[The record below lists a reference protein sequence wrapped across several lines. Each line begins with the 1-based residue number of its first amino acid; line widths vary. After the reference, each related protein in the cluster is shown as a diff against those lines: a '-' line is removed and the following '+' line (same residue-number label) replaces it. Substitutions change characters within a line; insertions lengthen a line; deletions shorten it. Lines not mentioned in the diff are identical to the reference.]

1 MNAETMNTGEAHIV
15 SRAQEQPFVAAG

>member
-15 SRAQEQPFVAAG
+15 SRALEQPFVAAG